1 MQLRGI
7 FPPMATPFTADGDAI
22 DVGALRHNLD
32 RWLTTSLAGFV
43 LLGSNGEAALIEEDE
58 ADALVGEVRE
68 RVPADRLVIVGTGR
82 ESTRGTIGASR
93 RAAQL
98 GADAALVR
106 VPGFFKAQMTADAL
120 VRHYVAVADAS
131 PIPVILYN
139 FAATF
144 GVNLPTDAVVTL
156 SAHPNIVGL
165 KESGGDV
172 AQVAEQVA
180 STPADFAV
188 VVGAAPALYAS
199 LCVGARG
206 GVVAVANVVP
216 EACVRLFDLTVAG
229 RHVEAL
235 ALQRA
240 LAPLARAVT
249 ATHGVAGLKAA
260 MTLAG
265 YRGGQPRPPLVPAP
279 QAVAS
284 ALSVQLSSLQ
294 QFLEGIDAVA
304 P

>member
-1 MQLRGI
+1 
-7 FPPMATPFTADGDAI
+7 
-22 DVGALRHNLD
+22 
-32 RWLTTSLAGFV
+32 
-43 LLGSNGEAALIEEDE
+43 
-58 ADALVGEVRE
+58 
-68 RVPADRLVIVGTGR
+68 
-82 ESTRGTIGASR
+82 
-93 RAAQL
+93 
-98 GADAALVR
+98 
-106 VPGFFKAQMTADAL
+106 
-120 VRHYVAVADAS
+120 
-131 PIPVILYN
+131 
-139 FAATF
+139 
-144 GVNLPTDAVVTL
+144 
-156 SAHPNIVGL
+156 
-165 KESGGDV
+165 
-172 AQVAEQVA
+172 VAEQVA

-188 VVGAAPALYAS
+188 VVGSAPALYAS

>member
-1 MQLRGI
+1 MHLRGI
-7 FPPMATPFTADGDAI
+7 FPPMATPFTADGEAI
-22 DVGALRHNLD
+22 DVDALKHNLD
-32 RWLTTSLAGFV
+32 RWLTTGLAGFV
-43 LLGSNGEAALIEEDE
+43 LLGSNGEAAYIDEDE
-58 ADALVGEVRE
+58 ADTLVAEVRSH
-68 RVPADRLVIVGTGR
+68 VPAGRLVIVGTGR
-82 ESTRGTIGASR
+82 ESTRATIGASR
-93 RAAQL
+93 RAARL

-106 VPGFFKAQMTADAL
+106 VPGAFKTQMTADAL
-120 VRHYVAVADAS
+120 VRHYTAVADAS

-139 FAATF
+139 FAAAF
-144 GVNLPTDAVVTL
+144 GVNLPTDAVATL

-180 STPADFAV
+180 ATPGDFAV

-216 EACVRLFDLTVAG
+216 DACVRLYELTVAG
-229 RHVEAL
+229 RHQEAL

-249 ATHGVAGLKAA
+249 ATYGVAGLKAA

-265 YRGGQPRPPLVPAP
+265 YRGGQPRSPLLPAP
-279 QAVAS
+279 PAALS
-284 ALSVQLSSLQ
+284 ALSGRLLALQ
-294 QFLEGIDAVA
+294 QFIEGPHVDTA
-304 P
+304 

>member
-139 FAATF
+139 FAAAF
-144 GVNLPTDAVVTL
+144 GVNLPTDAITRL
-156 SAHPNIVGL
+156 AAHPNIVGL

-229 RHVEAL
+229 RHEEAL

-265 YRGGQPRPPLVPAP
+265 YRGGTPRPPLVPAGP
-279 QAVAS
+279 AVVS
-284 ALSVQLSSLQ
+284 ALSAQLSTLQ
-294 QFLEGIDAVA
+294 QFVEATHGVA
-304 P
+304 S